1 MKVEITQI
9 GNYYHV
15 YNLDGNEEIWIT
27 TNRFALFLA
36 IIINGWDVQKQTDED
51 NSKRQDEKS

>member
-15 YNLDGNEEIWIT
+15 YNLDGNEEICVT

-36 IIINGWDVQKQTDED
+36 IIINGWDIQKQTDED
-51 NSKRQDEKS
+51 DSKR